1 MEAQLIR
8 IDVTIYEF
16 NQLKRAL
23 VSSAKRVRNKKNYTA
38 KTITEFKKKLRR
50 ARIVNRIFQIFRLQ
64 GTGNVTEISHKIRL
78 EKQKMQELD
87 KRMACI
93 QELLTTFKTK

>member
-1 MEAQLIR
+1 MKPIEQTEEI
-8 IDVTIYEF
+8 
-16 NQLKRAL
+16 
-23 VSSAKRVRNKKNYTA
+23 KKKVYISGA
-38 KTITEFKKKLRR
+38 ISGLPIESVKKKLRR